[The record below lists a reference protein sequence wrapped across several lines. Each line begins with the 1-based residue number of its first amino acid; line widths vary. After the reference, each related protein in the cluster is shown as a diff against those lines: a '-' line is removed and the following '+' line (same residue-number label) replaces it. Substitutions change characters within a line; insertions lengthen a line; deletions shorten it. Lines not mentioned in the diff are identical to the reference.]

1 MKRFKKGTSKKD
13 SPQNGYENV
22 FLKHKELRARQ
33 PVYIS
38 QTVHQRINRLVLYLA
53 LADKSISV
61 GGYIDNVL
69 EEHLEQHKDEI
80 DEMCRNITHP

>member
-1 MKRFKKGTSKKD
+1 MKRFKKATSEKD
-13 SPQNGYENV
+13 ACQNGYEEV
-22 FLKHKELRARQ
+22 FLKRKELRARQ

-38 QTVHQRINRLVLYLA
+38 RTVHQRINRLVLYLA
-53 LADKSISV
+53 LADKGISV

-80 DEMCRNITHP
+80 DEMCRNITNP